1 MTPAEVNLKKEFRNV
16 LRKAVEFLATRDAA
30 ARARLLR
37 RWTPRECELVDL
49 YVREDAFEVLRR
61 LLEDVGRLYR
71 TTEGVL
77 MFFREG
83 DHTLYDL
90 EEKAFERLLIQFTG
104 DVTRVKRLWL
114 PRFQAWVRF
123 DALEVTTH
131 FLAYN
136 DSADLNVIALNC
148 FDGRMMRRRRGG
160 TWERVPNGT
169 DGVLFW
175 TPMEVLTPWQ
185 PDFTEKGTGAD
196 LEWLCALAPFDGDGP
211 LSVDDQQRL
220 LYVWMVHLF
229 VPALNPVRPI
239 PNHEG
244 ITGSGKT
251 SLGECLGR
259 SLTGPE
265 FEVMDLPAGDSA
277 KAEESLKLAL
287 YKRPLVVI
295 DNVDSPSR
303 WLEDF
308 LARVATWVRMSRRK
322 LYTDAEEVHFTP
334 RAGLIITSRDPHF
347 RREDVARRLLPLRFQ
362 GIREEQRRTE
372 TELRAEVD
380 ARRMGI
386 LTDILTILG
395 RIQDTWPQLQGKL
408 RSSHSL
414 ADFSI
419 FGELVERARP
429 EHGRPDGWRELMG
442 RLERAQRRFTT
453 EEDPLVEVLQILLP
467 HCHGVIPYQP
477 LSELFC
483 TLQETAGNFRLSW
496 PFRSLGP
503 LTKHL
508 KSRRQALQQTL
519 NARIVLDNHHQ
530 GSEYWVAITSVTEE
544 EPSHSADRRQD
555 GMASIHQTQ
564 EDAEAISQ
572 GAPVGG
578 QGGEG
583 GDELPNSLLQ
593 DEGLIL

>member
-1 MTPAEVNLKKEFRNV
+1 
-16 LRKAVEFLATRDAA
+16 
-30 ARARLLR
+30 
-37 RWTPRECELVDL
+37 
-49 YVREDAFEVLRR
+49 
-61 LLEDVGRLYR
+61 
-71 TTEGVL
+71 
-77 MFFREG
+77 MFFREA
-83 DHTLYDL
+83 DHKLYDM
-90 EEKAFERLLIQFTG
+90 EDKAFEHYLIQLTG
-104 DVTRVKRLWL
+104 DVSHVKRQWL
-114 PRFQAWVRF
+114 PQFQAWVRF

-175 TPMEVLTPWQ
+175 TPMEFLTPWQ
-185 PDFTEKGTGAD
+185 PNFTEKGTGAD

-287 YKRPLVVI
+287 CKRPLVVI

-308 LARVATWVRMSRRK
+308 IARVATGVRMSRRK
-322 LYTDAEEVHFTP
+322 LYTNAEEVHFTP
-334 RAGLIITSRDPHF
+334 RAGLIITSRDPQF

-362 GIREEQRRTE
+362 GIPEEQRRTE

-395 RIQDTWPQLQGKL
+395 RIQDTWPQHQGKL

-419 FGELVERARP
+419 FGELVERARL
-429 EHGRPDGWRELMG
+429 EQGRPDGWRELMG
-442 RLERAQRRFTT
+442 RLERAQQRFTT
-453 EEDPLVEVLQILLP
+453 EEDPLADALRQEGSIA
-467 HCHGVIPYQP
+467 YQP
-477 LSELFC
+477 VKNLFNM
-483 TLQETAGNFRLSW
+483 LKGTADLY
-496 PFRSLGP
+496 GP
-503 LTKHL
+503 PLPVKNVAALTKRI
-508 KSRRQALQQTL
+508 KSKLPALEQALQ
-519 NARIVLDNHHQ
+519 ARIVLDNHHQ
-530 GSEYWVAITSVTEE
+530 GGEYWIAITSVTEE

-564 EDAEAISQ
+564 EEVEAISL

-583 GDELPNSLLQ
+583 GDE
-593 DEGLIL
+593 